1 MCYVTQILS
10 YKILH
15 IFLLTSILKLMFII
29 CFIFSNNL
37 PPTTDVR
44 VCTGDSITLQCRVM
58 FSGVAA
64 PSSWRRDGTPID
76 DNNTLSN
83 HFIVPSTQLGE
94 GLSDLIITNVN
105 PTNTNTEY
113 SCVFPTLAHDSVTL
127 HVAGMY
133 VCLCTFYVAIK

>member
-1 MCYVTQILS
+1 MFTPFYTKCLLSVSFSVTI
-10 YKILH
+10 
-15 IFLLTSILKLMFII
+15 
-29 CFIFSNNL
+29 L

-58 FSGVAA
+58 FNGVAV
-64 PSSWRRDGTPID
+64 PGSWRRDGTPID

-83 HFIVPSTQLGE
+83 HFIVPFNSTGE
-94 GLSDLIITNVN
+94 GLTDLIITNVN
-105 PTNTNTEY
+105 LTDNNTVY
-113 SCVFPTLAHDSVTL
+113 SCTFVILTPDSVTL